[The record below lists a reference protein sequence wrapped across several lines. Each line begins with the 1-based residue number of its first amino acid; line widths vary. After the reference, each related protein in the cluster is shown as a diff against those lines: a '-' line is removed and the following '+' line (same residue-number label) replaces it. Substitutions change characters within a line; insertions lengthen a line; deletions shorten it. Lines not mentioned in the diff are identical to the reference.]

1 VLALDFGALP
11 PEVNSLRMYTGPGSA
26 PMLSAM
32 TAWDAL
38 AAEMRLTAT
47 AYESVLSTLI
57 DDGWR
62 GPASAAMTA
71 AVAPYVTWLSVTG
84 LQAEQTA
91 SQAAA
96 AAAEFDAAFAM
107 TVPPA
112 LVAANR
118 ARLLVLVATNFLGIN
133 TPAIAATEAEYAE
146 MWAQD
151 ATAMYAYAAGAAQAA
166 TLTPFSEPAQTTNPS
181 GAAGQAAAVAQAVDS
196 AQTELPQLMSLVP
209 ASLQQLAA
217 PAAANPFDAISQTG
231 IFADLLNFLD
241 GADGNAF
248 GVFLNSDFVNGLVAA
263 GFVAPGLLVPST
275 TDAIADVNA
284 VAEGAEPDAASAAA
298 GAGIAD
304 TAATTARITQSGA
317 GEVTAGTNQ
326 AAMIGR
332 LSVPAGWTT
341 AVEVANHGG
350 VALPGAGS
358 TGTAAVPAA
367 AAGTPGVPGMPA
379 ANAYARSWGNGPRYG
394 TKLTI
399 MPRPV
404 AAG

>member
-1 VLALDFGALP
+1 LDFGALP

-133 TPAIAATEAEYAE
+133 TPAIAVTEAEYAE

-166 TLTPFSEPAQTTNPS
+166 TLTPFGEPAQTTNPS
-181 GAAGQAAAVAQAVDS
+181 GPAGQAAAVAQAVDS
-196 AQTELPQLMSLVP
+196 AQTELPQLMSLIP

-241 GADGNAF
+241 GADGNAI
-248 GVFLNSDFVNGLVAA
+248 GVFLNSDFVNGLVSA

-298 GAGIAD
+298 GAGVAD
-304 TAATTARITQSGA
+304 TAATTATITQSGA
-317 GEVTAGTNQ
+317 GGVTAGTNQ

-332 LSVPAGWTT
+332 LSVPASWTT

>member
-1 VLALDFGALP
+1 
-11 PEVNSLRMYTGPGSA
+11 
-26 PMLSAM
+26 
-32 TAWDAL
+32 
-38 AAEMRLTAT
+38 
-47 AYESVLSTLI
+47 
-57 DDGWR
+57 
-62 GPASAAMTA
+62 
-71 AVAPYVTWLSVTG
+71 
-84 LQAEQTA
+84 
-91 SQAAA
+91 
-96 AAAEFDAAFAM
+96 
-107 TVPPA
+107 
-112 LVAANR
+112 
-118 ARLLVLVATNFLGIN
+118 
-133 TPAIAATEAEYAE
+133 
-146 MWAQD
+146 
-151 ATAMYAYAAGAAQAA
+151 
-166 TLTPFSEPAQTTNPS
+166 
-181 GAAGQAAAVAQAVDS
+181 
-196 AQTELPQLMSLVP
+196 
-209 ASLQQLAA
+209 
-217 PAAANPFDAISQTG
+217 NPFDAISQTG

-304 TAATTARITQSGA
+304 SAATTATITQSGA
-317 GEVTAGTNQ
+317 GGVTAGTNQ

-332 LSVPAGWTT
+332 LSVPASWTT
-341 AVEVANHGG
+341 AVEVASHGG

-367 AAGTPGVPGMPA
+367 AAGTNGVPGMPA

>member
-1 VLALDFGALP
+1 MDFGALP

-57 DDGWR
+57 DDGWQ

-112 LVAANR
+112 LVTANR

-166 TLTPFSEPAQTTNPS
+166 TLMPFSEPAQTTNPS
-181 GAAGQAAAVAQAVDS
+181 GPAGQAAAVAQAVDS

-209 ASLQQLAA
+209 ASLQQLAS
-217 PAAANPFDAISQTG
+217 PAAASPFDAISQTG

-248 GVFLNSDFVNGLVAA
+248 GVFLNSDFVNGLVSA

-284 VAEGAEPDAASAAA
+284 VAQGAEPDAASAAA

-304 TAATTARITQSGA
+304 SAATTATITQSGA
-317 GEVTAGTNQ
+317 GGVTAGTNQ

-332 LSVPAGWTT
+332 LSVPASWTT
-341 AVEVANHGG
+341 AVEVASHGG

-358 TGTAAVPAA
+358 TSTAAVPAA
-367 AAGTPGVPGMPA
+367 AAGTNGVPGMPA

>member
-1 VLALDFGALP
+1 MDFGALP

-26 PMLSAM
+26 PMLAAM
-32 TAWDAL
+32 MAWDAL

-47 AYESVLSTLI
+47 AYDSVLTTLI
-57 DDGWR
+57 GDGWQ
-62 GPASAAMTA
+62 GPAAAAMTA
-71 AVAPYVTWLSVTG
+71 AVAPYVTWLSVTS

-96 AAAEFDAAFAM
+96 AAAAFDAAFAM

-112 LVAANR
+112 VVAANR
-118 ARLLVLVATNFLGIN
+118 VRLLALVATNFLGIN
-133 TPAIAATEAEYAE
+133 TAAIAATEAEYAE

-151 ATAMYAYAAGAAQAA
+151 ATAMYAYAGSAAQAA
-166 TLTPFSEPAQTTNPS
+166 SLTPFTEPEQTTNPS
-181 GAAGQAAAVAQAVDS
+181 GQAGQAAAVAQAVDS
-196 AQTELPQLMSLVP
+196 AQTEVPQLMSLVP
-209 ASLQQLAA
+209 ASLQQLAS

-231 IFADLLNFLD
+231 IFVDLLNFLD
-241 GADGNAF
+241 GNDGNAF
-248 GVFLNSDFVNGLVAA
+248 GVFLNSEFVNGLVSA

-298 GAGIAD
+298 GAGVAD
-304 TAATTARITQSGA
+304 TAATTTATITQSGA
-317 GEVTAGTNQ
+317 GGVTAGTSQ
-326 AAMIGR
+326 AALIGR
-332 LSVPAGWTT
+332 LSVPASWTS

-350 VALPGAGS
+350 VAVPGAGS

-367 AAGTPGVPGMPA
+367 AGGTPGVPGMPA
-379 ANAYARSWGNGPRYG
+379 ANASARSWGNGPRYG
-394 TKLTI
+394 SKLTI